1 MKFRNITLG
10 VLALVVASNVTLAAP
25 VKNNITDKN
34 VAEINLL
41 LEKNNYKLA
50 DKKILEAGND
60 VHYKV
65 LSAISLTMQDKLDS
79 AQDILDTVKPSALTV
94 SDYYYAQAAIYL
106 KRIDTSDMRY
116 RSKRD
121 ELINLAINQLN
132 YSLKLNPNNARAYN
146 ALGVAELKKE
156 DYFKAEQNFEK
167 AISLSPKYSTAL
179 DNLGT
184 VFYITN
190 EIDKAEIY
198 FDKAQVANPSSSTV
212 YYHLAQVA
220 LKRDDLN
227 KALYYANKSLD
238 FNKRSTYAYNLIGEI
253 YLKQG
258 NQAAAITAFQKS
270 KFCMPEYTSPYIN
283 LAKIY
288 ESRGDIDFAIEELK
302 TCNSITND
310 NDSVK
315 LSLADML
322 LSSGQYEEAIS
333 YYSSVSDK
341 YKTESVEGIVSA
353 YYSLATESANKTM
366 FRSNK
371 RLADALVYINKA
383 IAENPNNLE
392 LYLTKSKLT
401 KLFNSPV
408 ESKEVLLKI
417 VSAPNKNIADLLT
430 KGDAFIAL
438 GQYRDA
444 RNIYTQATKLDKSV
458 ENNLYLAE
466 YFTYNKQFRHASE
479 ALTLVFEKEPENQ
492 DGINN
497 VAYIKRTLDKA
508 RLNYKNSVY
517 FKKEKDKF
525 FQKVYLNKAL
535 KADPNY
541 VDANIALA
549 KLLKREK
556 DWYGA
561 NKCYKVALGALDDE
575 KQIKKIAKYSK
586 KLDKKIAKI
595 EAKNTMKQ
603 QSSADNYGI
612 LPVNYVK
619 KND

>member
-60 VHYKV
+60 VQYKV
-65 LSAISLTMQDKLDS
+65 LSAISLTMQDKLDA
-79 AQDILDTVKPSALTV
+79 AQDILDAVKTSALTV

-116 RSKRD
+116 RTKRD

-198 FDKAQVANPSSSTV
+198 FDKAQVANPSSATV

-238 FNKRSTYAYNLIGEI
+238 CNKRSTYAYNLIGEI

-383 IAENPNNLE
+383 IAEDPNNLE

-444 RNIYTQATKLDKSV
+444 RNIYTQAAKLDKSV

>member
-1 MKFRNITLG
+1 MKFRKITLG

-25 VKNNITDKN
+25 VKNNVTDKSFE
-34 VAEINLL
+34 EINLL
-41 LEKNNYKLA
+41 LETNDYKLA

-60 VHYKV
+60 VQYKI
-65 LSAISLTMQDKLDS
+65 LSAISLTMQDKLDA
-79 AQDILDTVKPSALTV
+79 AQDILDAVKPSALTV

-116 RSKRD
+116 RTKRD

-198 FDKAQVANPSSSTV
+198 FDKAQIANPSSATV

-238 FNKRSTYAYNLIGEI
+238 LSRKSPYAYNLIGEI
-253 YLKQG
+253 YNLQG

-270 KFCMPEYTSPYIN
+270 IFCMPEYTSPYIN

-333 YYSSVSDK
+333 YYTSVSDK
-341 YKTESVEGIVSA
+341 FKTESVEGIVSA

-371 RLADALVYINKA
+371 RLADALVYIDKA
-383 IAENPNNLE
+383 IAEDPNNLE

-408 ESKEVLLKI
+408 ESNEALLKI

-430 KGDAFIAL
+430 KGDAFLAL

-444 RNIYTQATKLDKSV
+444 RNIYTQAVKLDKSV

-479 ALTLVFEKEPENQ
+479 ALTLVFDKEPENQ

-497 VAYIKRTLDKA
+497 VAYIKRTLDNA

-525 FQKVYLNKAL
+525 FQKVYLKKAL

-541 VDANIALA
+541 VDANLALA
-549 KLLKREK
+549 KLLKKEK

-561 NKCYKVALGALDDE
+561 SKCYKVALGALDDE
-575 KQIKKIAKYSK
+575 KQIKKVAKYSR

-595 EAKNTMKQ
+595 ETKNAKKQ
-603 QSSADNYGI
+603 QVSVDNYGI